1 MSDRVQYARLYARN
15 KKLLFPLIEKYAN
28 ISMKGMT
35 HEQAIGVYLNL
46 LKTNPAF
53 TSQADALISNG
64 NYKNAID
71 LTGGIVSGVLGIF
84 TGTNQ
89 DAQFAATVLEE
100 QKAKNT
106 QTYLIVGGITI
117 VSIALIGLGI
127 YLAVKKRKQ

>member
-1 MSDRVQYARLYARN
+1 MGTTLQYARLYARN
-15 KKLLFPLIEKYAN
+15 KKALFPLIEQYGG
-28 ISMKGMT
+28 ISMNGKT
-35 HEQAIGVYLNL
+35 HGEAIGIYLNL

-53 TSQADALISNG
+53 ASQVDGLISSG
-64 NYKNAID
+64 NYENAI
-71 LTGGIVSGVLGIF
+71 GGIVSGILGIF

-117 VSIALIGLGI
+117 VSMALIGLGI
-127 YLAVKKRKQ
+127 YLAVKRKKQ